1 MGNIV
6 NKVTKVATLG
16 LVDDVTGME
25 AAQDAA
31 RGGAATQAAAE
42 QRKLDYLM
50 EREALPQQYRDAS
63 LNKIAGL
70 YGLEGGDEGALE
82 SLQRTPI
89 YEAIMSGADI
99 GEESVLARASQMGM
113 TRSGDVAYDLQDFNS
128 RLKNQALMQSLKGV
142 EGLANLPSNSNQIGD
157 TMAGIGRTRGQ
168 GQVAAGQAEQ
178 DMTGM
183 ILSGLAQGA
192 GAAAK
197 FSDARLKINVEP
209 KGKRNG
215 HEWFSWVWNS
225 RAKELGLE
233 GKGEGV
239 IADKVE
245 KYLPEA
251 IKVHKGFKT
260 VDYDMLGV

>member
-1 MGNIV
+1 MGDIV
-6 NKVTKVATLG
+6 NKITKVATLG

-31 RGGAATQAAAE
+31 LKGAATQAAAE
-42 QRKLDYLM
+42 QRKLDYLI

-63 LNKIAGL
+63 LNKVAGL
-70 YGLEGGDEGALE
+70 YGLEGGDEDALE

-99 GEESVLARASQMGM
+99 GEESVLANASQMGM
-113 TRSGDVAYDLQDFNS
+113 TRSGDVAYDLTDFRS
-128 RLKNQALMQSLKGV
+128 RLKNKALMESLQGV
-142 EGLANLPSNSNQIGD
+142 KGLAMLPSNTNQIGD
-157 TMAGIGRTRGQ
+157 TMAGIGRTIGQ

-178 DMTGM
+178 DTTGM

-192 GAAAK
+192 GAY

-215 HEWFSWVWNS
+215 HEWFSWTWNK
-225 RAKELGLE
+225 RAEQLGLE
-233 GKGEGV
+233 GQGEGV